1 MNKNYQKTFPGGKN
15 AGFTLIELLV
25 VVLIIGILA
34 AVALPQYQLAVD
46 KARWSNLVSIT
57 ESVRRA
63 VELAYLANGQAPG
76 WDSLDI
82 DMPAN
87 CQLIAGSTGHY
98 RCDNF
103 MIDLY
108 TGPQYNVHASSS
120 LLDSTTSYTTWLS
133 FSETPNRRQC
143 FGTTDRA
150 IRLCR
155 SLGGVKQ
162 SSGGFLLP

>member
-1 MNKNYQKTFPGGKN
+1 MNRK
-15 AGFTLIELLV
+15 GFTLIELLV
-25 VVLIIGILA
+25 VVLIIGVLS

-103 MIDLY
+103 MIDRKNTLKNRGAES
-108 TGPQYNVHASSS
+108 TS
-120 LLDSTTSYTTWLS
+120 LLSPL
-133 FSETPNRRQC
+133 F
-143 FGTTDRA
+143 
-150 IRLCR
+150 
-155 SLGGVKQ
+155 
-162 SSGGFLLP
+162 